1 MEKQMRD
8 LSIEDLSK
16 KSGVI
21 PKRLIVACDLCAR
34 HSLQYA
40 EYKKGRNNP
49 MKSSA
54 FSLWILLT
62 AVPVVSIVG
71 CTSLTG
77 QTTGQYVDDRT
88 ITSTVKAK
96 LVADK
101 AANLTRV
108 DVDTTNRVV
117 SLNGIVESREQ
128 KARAEQLAM
137 QVSGVKDVKNNLQ
150 IQGSR

>member
-1 MEKQMRD
+1 
-8 LSIEDLSK
+8 
-16 KSGVI
+16 
-21 PKRLIVACDLCAR
+21 
-34 HSLQYA
+34 
-40 EYKKGRNNP
+40 
-49 MKSSA
+49 MKSST
-54 FSLWILLT
+54 FSLSFIVFLLT
-62 AVPVVSIVG
+62 AVPVVSMVG

-77 QTTGQYVDDRT
+77 QTAGQYVDDRT

-128 KARAEQLAM
+128 RARAEQLAM
-137 QVSGVKDVKNNLQ
+137 QVSGVRDVKNNLQ

>member
-1 MEKQMRD
+1 
-8 LSIEDLSK
+8 
-16 KSGVI
+16 
-21 PKRLIVACDLCAR
+21 
-34 HSLQYA
+34 
-40 EYKKGRNNP
+40 

-62 AVPVVSIVG
+62 AVPVVSMVVG

-137 QVSGVKDVKNNLQ
+137 QVSGVRDVKNNLQ

>member
-1 MEKQMRD
+1 
-8 LSIEDLSK
+8 
-16 KSGVI
+16 
-21 PKRLIVACDLCAR
+21 
-34 HSLQYA
+34 
-40 EYKKGRNNP
+40 

-54 FSLWILLT
+54 FSLLVLLT
-62 AVPVVSIVG
+62 AVPVVSMVG

-77 QTTGQYVDDRT
+77 QTAGQYVDDRT

-128 KARAEQLAM
+128 RARAEQLAM
-137 QVSGVKDVKNNLQ
+137 QVSGVRDVKNNLQ